1 MTKLNCV
8 RGFPHIIKRIKA
20 LWGSPEC
27 DLYISQLLIPERNRN
42 EGFPAEAFKELSD
55 ILDVH
60 RLLYAKCDKP
70 GCCSGKEVVASGPY
84 RW

>member
-1 MTKLNCV
+1 MSKPDCL
-8 RGFPHIIKRIKA
+8 RGFPHVLKRIEE

-27 DLYISQLLIPERNRN
+27 DLYITQLLIPDRDRK
-42 EGFPAEAFKELSD
+42 EGFPPDAFKELTN

-60 RLLYAKCDKP
+60 RLLYAACNKP
-70 GCCSGKEVVASGPY
+70 DCCIENKVIANRSY

>member
-1 MTKLNCV
+1 MSKLDCL
-8 RGFPHIIKRIKA
+8 RGFPHVLKRIKE

-27 DLYISQLLIPERNRN
+27 DLYINQLMLPDRPREQ
-42 EGFPAEAFKELSD
+42 GFPAEAFKELAD

-60 RLLYAKCDKP
+60 RILFAKCDKP
-70 GCCSGKEVVASGPY
+70 GCCVDHGTVADRPY